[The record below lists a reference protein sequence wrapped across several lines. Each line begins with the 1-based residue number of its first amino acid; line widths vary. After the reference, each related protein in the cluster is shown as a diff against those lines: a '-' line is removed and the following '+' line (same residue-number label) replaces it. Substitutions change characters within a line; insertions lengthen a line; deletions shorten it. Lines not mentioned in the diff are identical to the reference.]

1 MPRRSVC
8 LGAALATLVLV
19 GWSAGAAELAGFRVP
34 DRLRVGARDL
44 VLNGIGVRSA
54 SRFGLTARVYVAALY
69 LEKPS
74 QDAVQVLDSGGVK
87 AIKMKYLYAISAA
100 DMKRGWEHSFSES
113 CPEKRCEPFQAQI
126 AEFQALVGAVADG
139 DLIDYAFFDDRVE
152 ISRPVGPTASV
163 RGHEFSRLLLST
175 WIGKAP
181 PTEELKRSL
190 LGSRG

>member
-1 MPRRSVC
+1 MRGRLVC
-8 LGAALATLVLV
+8 LCAALAALVLTAASV
-19 GWSAGAAELAGFRVP
+19 GAAELAGFSVP
-34 DRLRVGARDL
+34 EKLRVGARDL

-54 SRFGLTARVYVAALY
+54 SRFGLTAKIYVAALY
-69 LEKPS
+69 LEKPL
-74 QDAVQVLDSGGVK
+74 QDAAQVLESGGIK

-100 DMKRGWEHSFSES
+100 DMKRGWEHSFTES

-126 AEFQALVGAVADG
+126 AEFQARVGAVADG

-152 ISRPVGPTASV
+152 ISRPGGPVATV
-163 RGHEFSRLLLST
+163 RGREFARLLLST

-190 LGSRG
+190 LGIRS